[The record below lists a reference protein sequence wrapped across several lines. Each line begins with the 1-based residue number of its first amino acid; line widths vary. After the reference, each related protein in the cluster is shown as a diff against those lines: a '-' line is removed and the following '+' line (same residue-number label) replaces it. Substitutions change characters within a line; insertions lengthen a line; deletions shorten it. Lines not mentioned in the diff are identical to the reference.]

1 MSFVIEEEQ
10 LSYQREQ
17 RSALCI
23 NLQHLYQD
31 LYAHSQ
37 QLRLIQICQD
47 FLSLLARG
55 FEVPNHVE
63 STWKNAKLVYC
74 ILDGKAVAAYLLAN
88 HHPHR
93 S

>member
-23 NLQHLYQD
+23 TLQHLYQD

-37 QLRLIQICQD
+37 LRFIQICQD
-47 FLSLLARG
+47 LLSLLARG
-55 FEVPNHVE
+55 FEVTNHVE
-63 STWKNAKLVYC
+63 ST
-74 ILDGKAVAAYLLAN
+74 
-88 HHPHR
+88 
-93 S
+93 